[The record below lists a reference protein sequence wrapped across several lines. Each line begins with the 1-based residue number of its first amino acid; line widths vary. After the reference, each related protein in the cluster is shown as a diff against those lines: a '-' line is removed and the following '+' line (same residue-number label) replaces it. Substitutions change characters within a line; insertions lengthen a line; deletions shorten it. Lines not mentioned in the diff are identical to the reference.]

1 MEQTV
6 LIPRLR
12 LQAHLAYSYMPRTK
26 ENAHGADVTVAF
38 AVDFNTGG
46 ERLTR
51 SEAGARYV
59 SIPFGSDVAAAAD
72 KLASFI
78 EKREGRTLNVAGN
91 GIYTLAEHGISQ
103 ARANKW
109 VFDVLALVVKK
120 VKLTD
125 IRSGGQTGIDHA
137 GLVAALVLG
146 IPALGYYPK
155 NFRRRNAKG
164 EEYTSTEPAVRKELE
179 KDAAA
184 LSAMPRRVFHVEGTL
199 PLALEDWVFVFG
211 SNLAGRHGRGA
222 AAIAAS
228 KFGAQ
233 RGVGMGGAEIAADE
247 FGAQKGVAAG
257 RQGQSYGIPT
267 KDGRPLP
274 GNPRPRLDD
283 PAQTLPLDTIKQFV
297 DEFIVYAAA
306 RPEKRFF
313 ITRIGCGLAGYKD
326 EDIAPLFAAAPSNC
340 SLSDSWKPILAAGEP
355 EPAIAEPANI
365 WSGAH
370 GLAGALTNMSELA
383 RQKGGIKNS
392 YPVKVNGAVYPDSEA
407 AYQSL
412 KVRGKDDYNDCL
424 MIDLIA
430 LKFIQN
436 PVLLERTTRNG
447 GVAWLEKCS
456 HFTQAKSE
464 RFQAWEGQ
472 GRGSRF
478 IRNLIDGY
486 VKAETGR
493 GPRTHVVHVKHA
505 PYDEYCGRFMGPDY
519 PESVLHNP
527 YRASEVGSTEKAV
540 EMFYE
545 RLTGSQVLM
554 AKARSLKG
562 KTIGCW
568 CKDPDDVDAP
578 CHCDCI
584 AAVADG
590 REWVAPKEAQGSLF

>member
-12 LQAHLAYSYMPRTK
+12 LQAHLAYSYVPRTK

-51 SEAGARYV
+51 AEAGPRYV
-59 SIPFGSDVAAAAD
+59 GIPFGGDVAAAAE
-72 KLASFI
+72 KLAAFI
-78 EKREGRTLNVAGN
+78 IKREGSTLNVAGN
-91 GIYTLAEHGISQ
+91 GIYTLAEHGVSQ

-109 VFDVLALVVKK
+109 VFDVLSLVVKQ

-125 IRSGGQTGIDHA
+125 IRSGGQTGIDQA

-146 IPALGYYPK
+146 IPALGLYPK
-155 NFRRRNAKG
+155 SFRRRNVKG
-164 EEYTSTEPAVRKELE
+164 EEFTSTESAVRKELE
-179 KDAAA
+179 QAAAA
-184 LSAMPRRVFHVEGTL
+184 LSLAPRRMFHVEGTL

-228 KFGAQ
+228 KFGAK

-247 FGAQKGVAAG
+247 FGAQKGTGPG

-283 PAQTLPLDTIKQFV
+283 PAQTLPLDVIKRFV
-297 DEFIVYAAA
+297 DDFIAYATAH
-306 RPEKRFF
+306 PEMRFF
-313 ITRIGCGLAGYKD
+313 VTRIGCGLAGYKD
-326 EDIAPLFAAAPSNC
+326 EDIAPLFTSAPANC
-340 SLSDSWKPILAAGEP
+340 SLPDTWKPLLAGDEP
-355 EPAIAEPANI
+355 KPAVAEPVNI

-370 GLAGALTNMSELA
+370 GLGGALTNMSERA
-383 RQKGGIKNS
+383 REKGCIKNP
-392 YPVKVNGAVYPDSEA
+392 YPVKVNGATYPDSEA
-407 AYQSL
+407 AYQAL
-412 KVRGKDDYNDCL
+412 KVQGEEDYNDCL

-430 LKFIQN
+430 LKFVQN
-436 PVLLERTTRNG
+436 QVLFERTTRNG

-456 HFTQAKSE
+456 HFTQAKTE
-464 RFQAWEGQ
+464 RAQSWEGQ
-472 GRGSRF
+472 GSGSRF
-478 IRNLIDGY
+478 IRNLIHGY
-486 VKAETGR
+486 VKAMTGV
-493 GPRTHVVHVKHA
+493 GPKTHVVHVKHA
-505 PYDEYCGRFMGPDY
+505 PYDEYIGRRMGADF
-519 PESVLHNP
+519 PESLLHNP
-527 YRASEVGSTEKAV
+527 HRGEEVGSVVTACEL
-540 EMFYE
+540 FYA
-545 RLTGSQVLM
+545 RLKSSPELM

-562 KTIGCW
+562 KTVGCW
-568 CKDPDDVDAP
+568 CKDRGDIHQP
-578 CHCDCI
+578 CHGEVV

-590 REWVAPKEAQGSLF
+590 REWVAPQVAQGSLF